1 MNLIVAVDNNWAIGN
16 KNKLLISIP
25 ADMKNFRTLT
35 TGNVIVMGRKTLES
49 FPQGQPLGNRVN
61 IVLTQN
67 KDYQVN
73 GTTVI
78 HSLEELQKELA
89 GYNDQEIYVI
99 GGESIYRQLLPLCDR
114 AIVTKIDESYE
125 ADTYFP
131 NLDGMDDWEITDVS
145 DEQTYFDVCYHFV
158 TYQRK
163 KA

>member
-67 KDYQVN
+67 KDYQVKYK
-73 GTTVI
+73 I
-78 HSLEELQKELA
+78 YDILQKE
-89 GYNDQEIYVI
+89 
-99 GGESIYRQLLPLCDR
+99 
-114 AIVTKIDESYE
+114 KE
-125 ADTYFP
+125 A
-131 NLDGMDDWEITDVS
+131 
-145 DEQTYFDVCYHFV
+145 
-158 TYQRK
+158 
-163 KA
+163 

>member
-1 MNLIVAVDNNWAIGN
+1 M
-16 KNKLLISIP
+16 
-25 ADMKNFRTLT
+25 
-35 TGNVIVMGRKTLES
+35 
-49 FPQGQPLGNRVN
+49 
-61 IVLTQN
+61 
-67 KDYQVN
+67 
-73 GTTVI
+73 
-78 HSLEELQKELA
+78 A